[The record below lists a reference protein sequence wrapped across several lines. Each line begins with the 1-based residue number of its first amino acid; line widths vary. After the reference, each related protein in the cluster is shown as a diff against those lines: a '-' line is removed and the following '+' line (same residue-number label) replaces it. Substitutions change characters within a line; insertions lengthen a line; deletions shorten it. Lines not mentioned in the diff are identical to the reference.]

1 MSGTSAQAC
10 PINDDIE
17 SRLAIICSF
26 VCTCEE
32 VPNRGRNGINLKQSC
47 VDRGLQQLNETC
59 DTGIRVQVP
68 YYMGDSPPSPLL
80 VKDDEGQETT
90 EAIPNFGHAI
100 NRIRRIKRDRAQ
112 GVLLTESEKNR
123 AEGYAR
129 GDMRIPDAV
138 VLRDPNGKP
147 EQNNLLG
154 VIEVKFP
161 PDDWGPGQREAYEQI
176 AGENHKLRLLTP
188 ERCGCDGPLQT
199 EYAPETQPAIE
210 TYRDRL
216 EEKGISWG
224 TIGAG
229 VALVAL
235 GGAATYF
242 SGGLG
247 AALGQQAARKG
258 AGMVLGGLGVGAAA
272 AW

>member
-10 PINDDIE
+10 PIDDDIE
-17 SRLAIICSF
+17 SRLAIVCSF
-26 VCTCEE
+26 VCTCEK

-47 VDRGLQQLNETC
+47 VDRGLLQLNESC

-68 YYMGDSPPSPLL
+68 YYMGDTPPSPLL
-80 VKDDEGQETT
+80 VKDNEGQETT
-90 EAIPNFGHAI
+90 DAILSFGHAI

-112 GVLLTESEKNR
+112 GILLTESEKNR
-123 AEGYAR
+123 AEGYTR

-147 EQNNLLG
+147 TQDNMLG

-161 PDDWGPGQREAYEQI
+161 PDDWGDGQERAYERI
-176 AGENHKLRLLTP
+176 AGADHKLRLLTP
-188 ERCGCDGPLQT
+188 GRRGCDGPLQT

-216 EEKGISWG
+216 EENGIDWDK
-224 TIGAG
+224 TVIG
-229 VALVAL
+229 VARVAGQFSL
-235 GGAATYF
+235 RVLAA
-242 SGGLG
+242 G
-247 AALGQQAARKG
+247 AALI
-258 AGMVLGGLGVGAAA
+258 GGT
-272 AW
+272 

>member
-1 MSGTSAQAC
+1 M
-10 PINDDIE
+10 
-17 SRLAIICSF
+17 
-26 VCTCEE
+26 
-32 VPNRGRNGINLKQSC
+32 
-47 VDRGLQQLNETC
+47 
-59 DTGIRVQVP
+59 
-68 YYMGDSPPSPLL
+68 
-80 VKDDEGQETT
+80 KDDEGQETA
-90 EAIPNFGHAI
+90 EAIPSFGHAI
-100 NRIRRIKRDRAQ
+100 NRIIRIKRDRAQ
-112 GVLLTESEKNR
+112 GILLTESEKNS
-123 AEGYAR
+123 AEGYTR

-147 EQNNLLG
+147 TQDNLLG

-161 PDDWGPGQREAYEQI
+161 PDDWGDGQERAYEGI
-176 AGENHKLRLLTP
+176 AGGEEKLHLLTP
-188 ERCGCDGPLQT
+188 ERCKCDGPQQT
-199 EYAPETQPAIE
+199 KYAPETQPALE

-224 TIGAG
+224 EIGAG

-247 AALGQQAARKG
+247 AALGQQAARQG
-258 AGMVLGGLGVGAAA
+258 AGMVLGGFGMGAAA